1 MKVAK
6 VLILAIVICIS
17 FARVCLP
24 VLGAYRPIYAAQ
36 TKKQKASP
44 TPEKSAQV
52 GVVVDR
58 ELATYRHK
66 VLERFRKQDYSWID
80 REAGKL
86 RISKERLPGGYW
98 KLKALYEAIYE
109 PAGEQASDGDWQD
122 QMTQLEGWVKQ
133 RPQSI
138 TARVAL
144 AAAWRSYAWKARGD
158 GRAETV
164 SDVAWEVFNKR
175 LSIAAQVLYEAA
187 TLKEKCPE
195 WYEVSLR
202 VSVGQSWNRE
212 EFERLFAEGVKLEP
226 TFYYLYQ
233 VKAMYL
239 LPRWFGKEGEWE
251 RFAEESAL
259 KVGGHQ
265 GDIIFFAIYAA
276 MLSVNVNDVTFMN
289 THHFAWPR
297 LKAGFRSIE
306 KLYGVAPHRL
316 NQACFF
322 AVASGDTRTAVELFD
337 RIGEEFDKTVWRSK
351 STFDIFRNGTLNKV
365 KMDPDKQQDSSQPL
379 LQQE

>member
-1 MKVAK
+1 
-6 VLILAIVICIS
+6 
-17 FARVCLP
+17 
-24 VLGAYRPIYAAQ
+24 
-36 TKKQKASP
+36 
-44 TPEKSAQV
+44 
-52 GVVVDR
+52 
-58 ELATYRHK
+58 
-66 VLERFRKQDYSWID
+66 
-80 REAGKL
+80 
-86 RISKERLPGGYW
+86 
-98 KLKALYEAIYE
+98 
-109 PAGEQASDGDWQD
+109 
-122 QMTQLEGWVKQ
+122 
-133 RPQSI
+133 
-138 TARVAL
+138 
-144 AAAWRSYAWKARGD
+144 
-158 GRAETV
+158 V